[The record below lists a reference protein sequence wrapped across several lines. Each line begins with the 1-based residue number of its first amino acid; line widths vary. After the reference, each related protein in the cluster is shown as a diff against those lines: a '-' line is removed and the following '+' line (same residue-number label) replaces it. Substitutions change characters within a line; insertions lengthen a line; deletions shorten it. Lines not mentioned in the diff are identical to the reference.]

1 MQQQNAL
8 VRRARPVLLAAM
20 LCTLWAPAAGAFAF
34 SVELGG
40 GARVAPDD
48 RGHFSA
54 DIAVGMRLPFRYWH
68 APVFF
73 FPRAGV
79 AFDGPPDTSTRL
91 HVGPGAGIALGTE
104 ELTLGIEPAYV
115 TDFRG
120 HGVRATI
127 RLGFGGDIFLVG
139 ASYDALF
146 GKNGGTEHSVRGT
159 IGIDFA
165 AMFIGLMRFSHL

>member
-1 MQQQNAL
+1 MHYRNAP
-8 VRRARPVLLAAM
+8 VRWTRPALLALA
-20 LCTLWAPAAGAFAF
+20 LCALWAPQAGAFSL

-40 GARVAPDD
+40 GARLQPDE

-54 DIAVGMRLPFRYWH
+54 DIAVGMRLPLRFWH

-115 TDFRG
+115 TDFHG
-120 HGVRATI
+120 HGVRAAI
-127 RLGFGGDIFLVG
+127 RLGIVGDIFLIG

-146 GKNGGTEHSVRGT
+146 GKKGGTEHSLRGT

-165 AMFIGLMRFSHL
+165 AMFIGLMRFSAL